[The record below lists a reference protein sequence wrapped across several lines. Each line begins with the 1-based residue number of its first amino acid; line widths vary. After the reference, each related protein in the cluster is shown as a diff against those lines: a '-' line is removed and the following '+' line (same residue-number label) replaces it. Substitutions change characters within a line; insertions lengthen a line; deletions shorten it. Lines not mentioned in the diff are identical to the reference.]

1 MRDNQ
6 VAMKRRL
13 KIYQIA
19 EGYCY
24 NSDSLFL
31 WDFILPHIK
40 SRAKVLELGS
50 GSGIIGLLCA
60 RSKAITLYQIEKQ
73 REYAFMNA
81 KNAQINHIDSI
92 VIHAD
97 CNMLIQSKELL
108 KELQDNMLC
117 NNKKLESMLVEI
129 DLKEILLPESSSLE
143 TPLLDSKSMD
153 SRFKDSKAC
162 HAERSEISSI
172 ESKRDFSIV
181 AQNENNLNPT
191 QSQVSHHNGDTK
203 HLAPQYADITS
214 LPYFDLII
222 SNPPFYHTQTL
233 QSNNP
238 FKAQATQSHFLPL
251 STMLKLAKRVLK
263 PHAKFIFCY
272 APAMLAEIL
281 ETLRAYGFGIEF
293 LRFVYPRMDK
303 DSTLVLICAR
313 HNSKAK
319 THILPPLITHKGL
332 AQQDN
337 TDEVLSI
344 YKAAHTQSIKVAYD
358 DIVWE
363 NLLRYI

>member
-6 VAMKRRL
+6 AAMKRRL

-60 RSKAITLYQIEKQ
+60 KSKAITLYQIEKQ

-97 CNMLIQSKELL
+97 CNMLIHSKELL

-117 NNKKLESMLVEI
+117 NNKKLESMLVETQF
-129 DLKEILLPESSSLE
+129 KEVLSPESLSLE
-143 TPLLDSKSMD
+143 TPLLCSKI
-153 SRFKDSKAC
+153 KDSKAC
-162 HAERSEISSI
+162 HVERNKTSNM
-172 ESKRDFSIV
+172 ESKRDFSTIT
-181 AQNENNLNPT
+181 QNKNNLNPT
-191 QSQVSHHNGDTK
+191 QSQVSHHNADTK
-203 HLAPQYADITS
+203 HSVSHANITS
-214 LPYFDLII
+214 LPYFDLIV

-251 STMLKLAKRVLK
+251 STMLKLAKRALK
-263 PHAKFIFCY
+263 PHGKFIFCY
-272 APAMLAEIL
+272 APAMLPEVL
-281 ETLRAYGFGIEF
+281 ESLRAFGFGVES
-293 LRFVYPRMDK
+293 LRFVYPRMEK

-313 HNSKAK
+313 HNSKAQ
-319 THILPPLITHKGL
+319 TRILPPLITHKGL

>member
-60 RSKAITLYQIEKQ
+60 KSKAITLYQIEKQ
-73 REYAFMNA
+73 REYALMNA

-108 KELQDNMLC
+108 KELQENMLC
-117 NNKKLESMLVEI
+117 NKKKSESMLVETQF
-129 DLKEILLPESSSLE
+129 KEVLSPESLSLE
-143 TPLLDSKSMD
+143 TPLLCSKI
-153 SRFKDSKAC
+153 KDSKAC
-162 HAERSEISSI
+162 HVERNKTSNM
-172 ESKRDFSIV
+172 ESKRDFSTIT
-181 AQNENNLNPT
+181 QNKNNLNPT
-191 QSQVSHHNGDTK
+191 QSQVSHHNEDTK
-203 HLAPQYADITS
+203 HLAPQYANITS

-238 FKAQATQSHFLPL
+238 FKAQATQSHFLPF

-263 PHAKFIFCY
+263 PHGKFIFCY
-272 APAMLAEIL
+272 APAMLPEVL
-281 ETLRAYGFGIEF
+281 ESLRAFGFGVES
-293 LRFVYPRMDK
+293 LRFVYPRIEK
-303 DSTLVLICAR
+303 DSSLVLICAKF
-313 HNSKAK
+313 NSKAQ
-319 THILPPLITHKGL
+319 TRILPPLITHKGL

>member
-50 GSGIIGLLCA
+50 GSGIIGLLCT

-97 CNMLIQSKELL
+97 CNMLIQSKDLL
-108 KELQDNMLC
+108 KELHENMLC
-117 NNKKLESMLVEI
+117 NKKKLESMLVETQF
-129 DLKEILLPESSSLE
+129 KEVLSPESLSLE
-143 TPLLDSKSMD
+143 TPLLCSKI
-153 SRFKDSKAC
+153 KDSKAC
-162 HAERSEISSI
+162 HVERNKTSNM
-172 ESKRDFSIV
+172 ESKRDFSTIT
-181 AQNENNLNPT
+181 QNKNNLNPT
-191 QSQVSHHNGDTK
+191 QSQVSHHNEDTK
-203 HLAPQYADITS
+203 HVAPQYADITS

-272 APAMLAEIL
+272 APAMLPEVL
-281 ETLRAYGFGIEF
+281 ESLRAFGFGVES
-293 LRFVYPRMDK
+293 LRFVYPRMEK

-313 HNSKAK
+313 HNSKAQ
-319 THILPPLITHKGL
+319 TRILPPLITHKGL

>member
-108 KELQDNMLC
+108 KELHENMLC
-117 NNKKLESMLVEI
+117 NKKKLESMLVETQF
-129 DLKEILLPESSSLE
+129 KEVLSLDSLSLE
-143 TPLLDSKSMD
+143 TPLLCSKI
-153 SRFKDSKAC
+153 KDSKAC
-162 HAERSEISSI
+162 RVERNKTSNM
-172 ESKRDFSIV
+172 ESKRDFSTIT
-181 AQNENNLNPT
+181 QNKNNLNPT
-191 QSQVSHHNGDTK
+191 QSQVSHHNEDTK
-203 HLAPQYADITS
+203 HVAPQYADITS

-272 APAMLAEIL
+272 APAMLPEIL
-281 ETLRAYGFGIEF
+281 ESLRAFGFGVES
-293 LRFVYPRMDK
+293 LRFVYPRMEK
-303 DSTLVLICAR
+303 DSTLVLVCAR
-313 HNSKAK
+313 HNSKAQ
-319 THILPPLITHKGL
+319 TRILPPLITHKGL

-363 NLLRYI
+363 NLLRY

>member
-1 MRDNQ
+1 MRDDQ

-97 CNMLIQSKELL
+97 CNMLIHSKELL
-108 KELQDNMLC
+108 KELQDNLLC
-117 NNKKLESMLVEI
+117 NNKKLESMLVETQF
-129 DLKEILLPESSSLE
+129 KEVLSPESLSLE
-143 TPLLDSKSMD
+143 TPLLCSKI
-153 SRFKDSKAC
+153 KDSKAC
-162 HAERSEISSI
+162 HVERNKTSNM
-172 ESKRDFSIV
+172 ESKRDFSTIT
-181 AQNENNLNPT
+181 QNKNNLNPT
-191 QSQVSHHNGDTK
+191 QSQVSHHNEDTK
-203 HLAPQYADITS
+203 HVAPQYADITS

-263 PHAKFIFCY
+263 PHGKFIFCY
-272 APAMLAEIL
+272 APAMLPEIL
-281 ETLRAYGFGIEF
+281 ESLRAYGFGVEF
-293 LRFVYPRMDK
+293 LRFVYPRIEK
-303 DSTLVLICAR
+303 DSSLVLICAKF
-313 HNSKAK
+313 NSKAQ
-319 THILPPLITHKGL
+319 TRILPPLITHKGL

>member
-6 VAMKRRL
+6 AAMKRRL

-60 RSKAITLYQIEKQ
+60 KSKAITLYQIEKQ

-97 CNMLIQSKELL
+97 CNMLIQSKDLL

-117 NNKKLESMLVEI
+117 NNKKLESMLVETQF
-129 DLKEILLPESSSLE
+129 KEVLSPESLSLE
-143 TPLLDSKSMD
+143 TPLLCSKI
-153 SRFKDSKAC
+153 KDSKAC
-162 HAERSEISSI
+162 HVERNKTSNM
-172 ESKRDFSIV
+172 ESKRDFSTIT
-181 AQNENNLNPT
+181 QNKNNLNPT
-191 QSQVSHHNGDTK
+191 QSQVSHHNEDTK
-203 HLAPQYADITS
+203 HVAPQYANITS
-214 LPYFDLII
+214 LPYFDLIV

-263 PHAKFIFCY
+263 PHGKFIFCY
-272 APAMLAEIL
+272 APAMLPEVL
-281 ETLRAYGFGIEF
+281 ESLRAYGFGVES
-293 LRFVYPRMDK
+293 LRFVYPRMEK

-313 HNSKAK
+313 HNSKAQ
-319 THILPPLITHKGL
+319 TRILPPLITHKGL

>member
-50 GSGIIGLLCA
+50 GGGIIGLLCA

-81 KNAQINHIDSI
+81 KNARINHIDSI

-97 CNMLIQSKELL
+97 CNILIHSKDIL
-108 KELQDNMLC
+108 KELHGNMLC
-117 NNKKLESMLVEI
+117 NKEKLESMLVETQ
-129 DLKEILLPESSSLE
+129 LKEVLSPESLSLE
-143 TPLLDSKSMD
+143 TLLLDSKI
-153 SRFKDSKAC
+153 KDSKAC
-162 HAERSEISSI
+162 HVERNKTLNM
-172 ESKRDFSIV
+172 ESKRDFSII
-181 AQNENNLNPT
+181 AQNEKNLNPT
-191 QSQVSHHNGDTK
+191 QSQVSQHNADTK
-203 HLAPQYADITS
+203 HLAPPYANITS
-214 LPYFDLII
+214 LPYFDIII
-222 SNPPFYHTQTL
+222 SNPPFYHAQTL

-238 FKAQATQSHFLPL
+238 FKAQATQSHFLPF

-263 PHAKFIFCY
+263 PHGKFIFCY
-272 APAMLAEIL
+272 APAIL
-281 ETLRAYGFGIEF
+281 PEVLESLRAFGFGVES
-293 LRFVYPRMDK
+293 LRFVYPRMEK

-313 HNSKAK
+313 HNSKAQ
-319 THILPPLITHKGL
+319 TRILPPLITHNGL

-344 YKAAHTQSIKVAYD
+344 YKAAHTQSIKVAYG

-363 NLLRYI
+363 NLLRYS